1 MADINNKISSILSDK
16 ELATKIISV
25 FASVLLIWAGLYFV
39 YKLTM
44 PSRQCSNTDII
55 VPNKTNTLGIPK
67 DLYNTPINKF
77 YIKTAYNCCSLGDYS
92 NDNVGTCILT
102 SILKQGVRC
111 LDFEIFSIDDMPV
124 VATSTTKSYH
134 EKETYNSLP
143 FREVISLISDQ
154 AFTGDISPNSGDP
167 LFIHLRIKSS
177 NLKMFTNLNKI
188 LNKVSKLKK
197 GDVLPSTPVSAIM
210 GKIVIIA
217 SHENK
222 VYLKSGAYNM
232 ISGASNFYL
241 YKYESI
247 QNLSTAEIAE
257 MNKPTSMSI
266 VLPPAGPNP
275 PNIDIN
281 KIIKMQCN
289 MMAMR
294 YQLNDP
300 QLKTYNE
307 IFNDCAFILKE
318 DITLKD

>member
-1 MADINNKISSILSDK
+1 MADIDKISTILSDK
-16 ELATKIISV
+16 EMVTKIIST
-25 FASVLLIWAGLYFV
+25 FASILLVWAGVYFV

-55 VPNKTNTLGIPK
+55 VANKTNTLGIPK

-77 YIKTAYNCCSLGDYS
+77 YIKTAYNCCSLGDYA

-111 LDFEIFSIDDMPV
+111 LDFEIFSIDNMPV
-124 VATSTTKSYH
+124 VATSTIKSYH
-134 EKETYNSLP
+134 EKETYNYLP

-167 LFIHLRIKSS
+167 LFIHLRIKS
-177 NLKMFTNLNKI
+177 NNIKMFTTLNNI
-188 LNKVSKLKK
+188 LNKVPNLKK
-197 GDVLPSTPVSAIM
+197 GDVLPSTPVSSIM
-210 GKIVIIA
+210 GKVVIIA
-217 SHENK
+217 SNENK
-222 VYLKSGAYNM
+222 AYLTSGAYNM
-232 ISGASNFYL
+232 VSGTSLFYL

-247 QNLSTAEIAE
+247 QNLSNAEIGQ
-257 MNKPTSMSI
+257 MNKPNSMSI
-266 VLPPAGPNP
+266 VIPSAGPNP

-300 QLKTYNE
+300 QLTNYNK
-307 IFNDCAFILKE
+307 IFNDCAFILK
-318 DITLKD
+318 DNITLKK